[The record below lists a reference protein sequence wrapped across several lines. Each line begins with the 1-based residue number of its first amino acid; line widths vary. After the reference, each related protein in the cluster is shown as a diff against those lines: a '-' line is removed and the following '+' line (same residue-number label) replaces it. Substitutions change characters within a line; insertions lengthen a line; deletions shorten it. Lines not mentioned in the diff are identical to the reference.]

1 VALSEADVGVRARA
15 ASKLTDPALLAR
27 IARRD
32 ARPEVRKEAV
42 ARLSDPGVLRRILAS
57 DEDGAVR
64 AAALAGLP
72 GDPPLFRSLA
82 VEDPSPRVRF
92 QAVARLLDPVLLS
105 RICRNDVS
113 PTVRSTALRRLTDRQ
128 ALATLARSHPDWR
141 MRKAAVERVDDRAV
155 LTAIAAEDQD
165 ADVREAAH
173 LVLDPGW
180 PSAGTPPERIRSLL
194 ADPALVALHGP
205 LDLEARVS
213 EDERRY
219 VREDDKGKVLVERV
233 SVLVRSGDGILFE
246 KIYRGKKGRKGE
258 SFPDDAPQEDGYRL
272 KVNPAEVDLVEV
284 AEALLRGAD
293 ADAVEAAARSA
304 NKYVR
309 SAAEDVLQGGR

>member
-1 VALSEADVGVRARA
+1 
-15 ASKLTDPALLAR
+15 
-27 IARRD
+27 
-32 ARPEVRKEAV
+32 
-42 ARLSDPGVLRRILAS
+42 
-57 DEDGAVR
+57 
-64 AAALAGLP
+64 
-72 GDPPLFRSLA
+72 
-82 VEDPSPRVRF
+82 
-92 QAVARLLDPVLLS
+92 
-105 RICRNDVS
+105 
-113 PTVRSTALRRLTDRQ
+113 
-128 ALATLARSHPDWR
+128 
-141 MRKAAVERVDDRAV
+141 
-155 LTAIAAEDQD
+155 
-165 ADVREAAH
+165 VREAAH

-180 PSAGTPPERIRSLL
+180 PSAGTPPERIRSVL

-246 KIYRGKKGRKGE
+246 KTYRGKKGRKGE

-309 SAAEDVLQGGR
+309 SAAEAVLQGGR